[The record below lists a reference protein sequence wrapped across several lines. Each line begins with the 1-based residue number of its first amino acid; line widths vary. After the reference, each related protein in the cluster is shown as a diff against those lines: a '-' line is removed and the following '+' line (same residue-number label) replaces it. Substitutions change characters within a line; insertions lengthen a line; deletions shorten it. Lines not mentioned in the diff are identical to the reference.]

1 MSGDE
6 EAALENDETN
16 PIDVDDEVDGPVN
29 AGESA
34 EDELGESD

>member
-16 PIDVDDEVDGPVN
+16 LIDVDDEVDGPVD